1 MGNKGFMK
9 YTISIDCNHRKS
21 FVNLINPSG
30 FQGQFNRI
38 FEFVIPV
45 HKYCCFKD
53 SDSHIKLCTG
63 FHCIQVNIGFNSRG
77 HLENCQTCR

>member
-53 SDSHIKLCTG
+53 
-63 FHCIQVNIGFNSRG
+63 
-77 HLENCQTCR
+77 